1 MNFSHVKENSSMKN
15 KKQKEKKGLNL
26 EKDLKHFPDSQF
38 MKDQRKDALK
48 SGVKAEPR
56 K

>member
-1 MNFSHVKENSSMKN
+1 MKN

-26 EKDLKHFPDSQF
+26 EKDPKQFPDSQF
-38 MKDQRKDALK
+38 LKDQRKDALK
-48 SGVKAEPR
+48 GGAKAGTG